1 MPIKRIKFDD
11 GSIAQIEVPE
21 GATNEQ
27 INAFVSQNMEQIKA
41 KARPQLQQ
49 REVYDS
55 SNRPDRGSFLNP
67 LLAGATFEFADEAM
81 GAIAATYAKMH
92 DLVTGKDSGVT
103 YADAVESLRKDKEA
117 FAERNPIT
125 STALEI
131 TGGLTTGGLGA
142 YKTLGSQALKRTPEF
157 IQKAAPLMVAGAE
170 GALYGTGRGET
181 MEERAKFAGTDA
193 LTSVFGGYILNRLGQ
208 KLGQVVTAPQAKA
221 LIEKLT
227 PTKDLPKIKAE
238 AKKFYKDAEDA
249 GVVIKPDVWDN
260 FKTAFMN
267 DLRSQ
272 GIDQAGYSRVAGA
285 LNLLEK
291 TGTPT
296 YKDIEKIKRKLKTV
310 RQAVDQD
317 NRRVANTIAYG
328 IDDFVENLQPSDVL
342 AGRVQ
347 DLGSNLKQAKNLWS
361 RKATTEMLDDIEY
374 EAEISPSM
382 RDFDDFDK
390 AVSTATRPILRKIRK
405 GTMSVDEDV
414 KTSLETILK
423 GTPGKKLVR
432 DIAQVEPGA
441 QTRRGL
447 LAATGAGTTAF
458 LLTGNPALSVIA
470 AALPGITGNV
480 ARRLANSMTRKE
492 IKKLRNAVLNRGQ
505 LDKGETIEAILEPYK
520 DIITAG
526 TTSAAAT
533 TSDDTRT
540 TLQDMMQ

>member
-1 MPIKRIKFDD
+1 MATIKRIKFDD

-49 REVYDS
+49 RETYNLEDPS
-55 SNRPDRGSFLNP
+55 KRGSFLNP
-67 LLAGATFEFADEAM
+67 LLAGATFDFADEAM
-81 GAIAATYAKMH
+81 GGIAATYAKMH
-92 DLVTGKDSGVT
+92 DLITGKDSGVT
-103 YADAVESLRKDKEA
+103 YASAVESLRKDKEA
-117 FAERNPIT
+117 FGERNPIT

-157 IQKAAPLMVAGAE
+157 IQKAAPLLVAGAE
-170 GALYGTGRGET
+170 GGLYGLGRGET
-181 MEERAKFAGTDA
+181 MEERAKFAMQDA
-193 LTSVFGGYILNRLGQ
+193 VFSMGGGYILNRLGQ
-208 KLGQVVTAPQAKA
+208 KLGQMVTLPQAKA

-227 PTKDLPKIKAE
+227 PTKDLAKIKSE
-238 AKKFYKDAEDA
+238 AKKFYNDAENA
-249 GVVIKPDVWDN
+249 GVVIKPDVWNN
-260 FKTAFMN
+260 FKTSFLN
-267 DLRSQ
+267 DLKAE
-272 GIDQAGYSRVAGA
+272 GIDKEGYSRVAGA

-291 TGTPT
+291 TDTPT

-310 RQAVDQD
+310 RKAVDQD

-328 IDDFVENLQPSDVL
+328 IDDFVEKLQPSDVL

-361 RKATTEMLDDIEY
+361 RKSQTEMLEDIEY
-374 EAEISPSM
+374 EAEISEVVRT
-382 RDFDDFDK
+382 RDDYDK
-390 AVSTATRPILRKIRK
+390 AIADATRPVLRKIRK
-405 GTMSVDEDV
+405 GTMAVDEEV

-423 GTPGKKLVR
+423 GSPGKKLVR

-458 LLTGNPALSVIA
+458 LLTGSPTLSVIA
-470 AALPGITGNV
+470 AALPGVTGNV
-480 ARRLANSMTRKE
+480 ARRLANRMTKKE
-492 IKKLRNAVLNRGQ
+492 IDKLKNAVLNKDQ
-505 LDKGETIEAILEPYK
+505 LKRQETIDAIMDPYK
-520 DIITAG
+520 DPLWHRLFLAV
-526 TTSAAAT
+526 
-533 TSDDTRT
+533 
-540 TLQDMMQ
+540 